1 MKEQALDQSIP
12 QANFSGKGVM
22 LPILIVVGL
31 LLIIGGY
38 YGFHAWNASLAAKQ
52 TAEIASQQAAAMLAI
67 QDEWGIKVTRIVPT
81 ADGGLVDLR
90 YQVTDPDKAL
100 FLYDDINNFPKLIA
114 EDSGTEIALTWLP
127 HQHDL
132 EFGQT
137 YFIIYR
143 NVDNAIKP
151 GGLVTVVVGG
161 HEVNQFQVTK

>member
-1 MKEQALDQSIP
+1 MKEQTLEPTLP
-12 QANFSGKGVM
+12 QANISGKGVM
-22 LPILIVVGL
+22 LPIFIVLAL
-31 LLIIGGY
+31 LLIVGGY
-38 YGFHAWNASLAAKQ
+38 FGYRLWNASLVAKDAAK
-52 TAEIASQQAAAMLAI
+52 IAVQQAEVMAAV

-114 EDSGTEIALTWLP
+114 EDSGVEIALTWLP

-143 NVDNAIKP
+143 NVDNAVKP
-151 GGLVTVVVGG
+151 GGLVTLVVGE
-161 HEVNQFQVTK
+161 HQVEHFQVTK